1 VTGAARRLTQ
11 LSVMT
16 LVLLAASAVAGA
28 PASGRAIVN
37 GDNVLVFASGS
48 TRSAVVARLER
59 GAEVTIE
66 MTTIGPE
73 GEWCQITE
81 GSAAMPLGFVPCGTL
96 DRMPTPRGGRGS
108 AGAPMSRAIGP
119 PTSVPIHVAGNLS
132 IVSVNLERRQ
142 PAFMLIDSGAS
153 STIITPV
160 MLRLLGLSVAPDA
173 PRRKL
178 TVVGGGRID
187 VPFVR
192 LSSLSMGSAVV
203 RDVEVGVYDVAP
215 QVPVVDGLLGG
226 DVLQRFRATVDAGAR
241 RLHLVPLPVA
251 GPRR

>member
-1 VTGAARRLTQ
+1 MTGAAQRLTQ
-11 LSVMT
+11 LSVIT
-16 LVLLAASAVAGA
+16 LVIAAASAVAGA
-28 PASGRAIVN
+28 PATGRAIVN

-48 TRSAVVARLER
+48 ARSAVVARLER

-66 MTTIGPE
+66 MTTTGPD

-81 GSAAMPLGFVPCGTL
+81 GSAAMPVGFVPCGTL
-96 DRMPTPRGGRGS
+96 DRMPTPPAGRAS
-108 AGAPMSRAIGP
+108 AGAPMPRAIGP
-119 PTSVPIHVAGNLS
+119 PTSVPIHIAGNLS
-132 IVSVNLERRQ
+132 IVSVNLEGRQ

-178 TVVGGGRID
+178 AVVGGRRID
-187 VPFVR
+187 VAFVR

>member
-1 VTGAARRLTQ
+1 MTGAARRLTQ

-16 LVLLAASAVAGA
+16 LVIAAASAVAGA
-28 PASGRAIVN
+28 PGSGRATVT
-37 GDNVLVFASGS
+37 GDNVLVFASRS
-48 TRSAVVARLER
+48 TRSAVVARLDR
-59 GAEVTIE
+59 DTEVTIDL
-66 MTTIGPE
+66 TTTGPD

-81 GSAAMPLGFVPCGTL
+81 IGASMPLGFVACENL
-96 DRMPTPRGGRGS
+96 ERMPTPRGGRAS
-108 AGAPMSRAIGP
+108 QSVPMSRAFGP

>member
-1 VTGAARRLTQ
+1 MTGAARRLTQ
-11 LSVMT
+11 LSVMM
-16 LVLLAASAVAGA
+16 LVLAVASTVAGA
-28 PASGRAIVN
+28 PASGQAIVN

-66 MTTIGPE
+66 MITTGPD

-96 DRMPTPRGGRGS
+96 DRVPRPRSGR
-108 AGAPMSRAIGP
+108 AGQSVPMSRATGP

-153 STIITPV
+153 FTMITPV
-160 MLRLLGLSVAPDA
+160 MLRLLGVGVAPDA

-178 TVVGGGRID
+178 TIVGGGRID

-215 QVPVVDGLLGG
+215 QMPVVDGLLGG